1 MTLTLEQLE
10 HIARLSRLE
19 LDPSER
25 EHYRKQL
32 AAVLEWA
39 EQITSIDEGLH
50 PEQRASHE
58 DLRPDNPKDSA
69 LADDLLTNSPDTEQG
84 FYRVP
89 RVLDQ

>member
-1 MTLTLEQLE
+1 MALTLEQLE

-39 EQITSIDEGLH
+39 ERVTGIDESLH
-50 PEQRASHE
+50 PEQLTSHE
-58 DLRPDNPKDSA
+58 GLRPDNPKDST
-69 LADDLLTNSPDTEQG
+69 LADDLLTNSPDTERG